1 VRCRGTLP
9 YAILS
14 TTGAVVLS
22 LRKRYTTSRV
32 RRERTGD
39 MHAGEATTVLLFQKL
54 LQVLQPKLLL
64 NRLNQVLD
72 RLVTA
77 RQELCRLH
85 LGAEFFRLPG

>member
-1 VRCRGTLP
+1 
-9 YAILS
+9 
-14 TTGAVVLS
+14 
-22 LRKRYTTSRV
+22 
-32 RRERTGD
+32 